1 MNLKHLNLDLYDIP
15 KDAETQTTVFLI
27 ASDLKMRKLTNG
39 LTSIGCDNC
48 FCVSDLCDL
57 ILAMI
62 GFEDR
67 PNELYDFYFNL
78 LDKYCDKVTFEN
90 DVPINEAFS
99 VYKILKIE
107 RQIHLS

>member
-1 MNLKHLNLDLYDIP
+1 MNLKHLNLDLYNIP
-15 KDAETQTTVFLI
+15 KDDETQITIFLI
-27 ASDLKMRKLTNG
+27 ASDLKTRKLING

-62 GFEDR
+62 GFKVR
-67 PNELYDFYFNL
+67 PNQLYDFYFDV
-78 LDKYCDKVTFEN
+78 LDRYCDKVTQDN
-90 DVPINEAFS
+90 DLPINEAFS

-107 RQIHLS
+107 RQRHQN